1 MLAPQ
6 SEARATMSRRPVW
19 KKWAGAIVVA
29 AVVLGALALPPLRHP
44 LALCELLLIAEPQ
57 SLPVPVDG
65 VRQRQIAD
73 TWGGARSGGRRHKGV
88 DIFASR
94 GTPVRSTTPG
104 IVARVGVVALGGNA
118 ISIVGP
124 RLTAHYYAHLDRFG
138 AFRPGDSVAS
148 GDVVG
153 YVGDSGNAKG
163 TPCHLHY
170 GVYHALL
177 WPVDP
182 WPLLGDRRTPGERPA
197 ASR

>member
-1 MLAPQ
+1 
-6 SEARATMSRRPVW
+6 MSRWQGWR
-19 KKWAGAIVVA
+19 KWAGATVVA
-29 AVVLGALALPPLRHP
+29 AAALGALALPPLRHP

-57 SLPVPVDG
+57 SLTVPVDG

-73 TWGGARSGGRRHKGV
+73 TWGGPRGGGRRHRGV

-118 ISIVGP
+118 VSIVGP

-138 AFRPGDSVAS
+138 AFKPGDRIAA

-170 GVYHALL
+170 GVYRALL

-182 WPLLGDRRTPGERPA
+182 WPLLGDRRNPGERPA
-197 ASR
+197 TSR